1 MFQINDHEKQSDGKE
16 LLEVA
21 MVSCE
26 VEKQVSGN
34 LKYNSLTVVAF
45 NTLLKLLSVFV
56 CYLLYNRL
64 NKPTRIWLYGF
75 LRLLRVAAF
84 VAVVPVTV
92 IGAVA
97 LSAYTISK
105 WIPYLNYRTVGGDW
119 DECNNDTIRLML
131 FVFISVLIAGA
142 VGSHIFWSF
151 SAWILLGWHLFKAR
165 REMKSIL
172 GQAHRIDRAAT

>member
-56 CYLLYNRL
+56 
-64 NKPTRIWLYGF
+64 
-75 LRLLRVAAF
+75 
-84 VAVVPVTV
+84 
-92 IGAVA
+92 
-97 LSAYTISK
+97 
-105 WIPYLNYRTVGGDW
+105 
-119 DECNNDTIRLML
+119 
-131 FVFISVLIAGA
+131 
-142 VGSHIFWSF
+142 
-151 SAWILLGWHLFKAR
+151 
-165 REMKSIL
+165 
-172 GQAHRIDRAAT
+172 